1 MEGIKKILNP
11 DLFDMYLD
19 DRVISTWF
27 KEEIDWCKELDE
39 DGIKQYSITVN
50 IL

>member
-27 KEEIDWCKELDE
+27 KEKIERQNLIGAK
-39 DGIKQYSITVN
+39 N
-50 IL
+50 